1 MQELN
6 EDKIDQS
13 EFDHWKNDRVTQ
25 EVFRLL
31 NLEREEINRNL
42 NDANLLLGP
51 DAQKVI
57 ALALGKREGLDLLLQ
72 ISTDYLEELSDEG
85 KETLRT

>member
-1 MQELN
+1 MHVQKD
-6 EDKIDQS
+6 DKIDQS

-31 NLEREEINRNL
+31 NLEREEINHNL

-51 DAQKVI
+51 DAPKVI
-57 ALALGKREGLDLLLQ
+57 ALALGKREGLDLILQ
-72 ISTDYLEELSDEG
+72 VDMDYIEQE
-85 KETLRT
+85 